1 MICTV
6 ITLNFNPKVTAN
18 AVKLNKTKT
27 NIYIGNK
34 TTLKVLGANKHIM
47 WSSSNP
53 KIATVNNKGIVSGKK
68 FGTAI
73 ISAKIGSG
81 STGKTLKCTVSV
93 KNRIIFPKSPIFINL
108 NEYEEILIKTRG
120 LKDNE
125 NIGFID
131 NDNKDAVNFE
141 WDDDILIAEGRKL
154 GTKTIDIQILEDD
167 VIIEKEKQKITVYV
181 FRDNSGWISWED
193 LKYFVAFANKFD
205 GEDKVEYLI
214 YSKKGLS
221 SSVIVKYSLKFYLP
235 NDIIEDTVYLTD
247 GIFSYS
253 VQTGNVHYKL
263 HNGKLYFNIQDLI
276 NSNLI

>member
-1 MICTV
+1 
-6 ITLNFNPKVTAN
+6 
-18 AVKLNKTKT
+18 
-27 NIYIGNK
+27 
-34 TTLKVLGANKHIM
+34 M

-73 ISAKIGSG
+73 ISAKIVSG

-93 KNRIIFPKSPIFINL
+93 KNRIIVPKSPIFINL

-120 LKDNE
+120 LKNNE